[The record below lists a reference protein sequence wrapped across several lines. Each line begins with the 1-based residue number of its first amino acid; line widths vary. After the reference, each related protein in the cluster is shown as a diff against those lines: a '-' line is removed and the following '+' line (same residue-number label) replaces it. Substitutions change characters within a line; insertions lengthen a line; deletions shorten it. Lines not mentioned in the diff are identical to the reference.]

1 MRVLRGREEDP
12 PADRAITTAMAAQT
26 AETETPAL
34 RVWRP
39 PKQVA
44 FGRRDTRAAGYQ
56 AAREAAIDHGFP
68 PTERETGGRAVAYP
82 GTAVSIAQT
91 HPVDDIRTGIGER
104 YEATLSTLQRAFWRL
119 SVPAQRGEPADSFCP
134 GSHALHYRG
143 KLAGVAQHV
152 AKGVALVGAIVL
164 VSDHDSVAKVLD
176 PVYDALD
183 VPFDPTTV
191 GSIERADGRADPE
204 RVRDTLEEAFIG
216 DQTPS
221 IETI

>member
-12 PADRAITTAMAAQT
+12 SADRAVTTAMAAQT
-26 AETETPAL
+26 ARTGTPAL

-44 FGRRDTRAAGYQ
+44 FGRRDTRAEGYQ

-82 GTAVSIAQT
+82 GTAVSIART
-91 HPVDDIRTGIGER
+91 HAVDDIRTGISER
-104 YEATLSTLQRAFWRL
+104 YESTISTLQRAFWRL
-119 SVPAQRGEPADSFCP
+119 SVPAQRGEPDDSFCP
-134 GSHALHYRG
+134 GTHSLQYRG

-152 AKGVALVGAIVL
+152 SKGVALVGAIVL
-164 VSDHDSVAKVLD
+164 VNGHESVAAVLD
-176 PVYDALD
+176 PVYDALS

-191 GSIERADGRADPE
+191 GSIEKAGGRADPE
-204 RVRDTLEEAFIG
+204 LVRETLEDGFIG
-216 DQTPS
+216 DLDPT
-221 IETI
+221 IEPI